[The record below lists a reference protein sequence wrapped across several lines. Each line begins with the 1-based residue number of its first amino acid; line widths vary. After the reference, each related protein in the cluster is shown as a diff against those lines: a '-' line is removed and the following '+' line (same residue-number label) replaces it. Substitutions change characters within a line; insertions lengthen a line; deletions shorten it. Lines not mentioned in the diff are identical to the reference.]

1 MKAVFALTGSAWTQ
15 DEKYVST
22 NTVRLKV
29 LLHFLFRR
37 KDLSLNKTNFDEIS
51 VKNKITRT
59 SNLRLA

>member
-1 MKAVFALTGSAWTQ
+1 M
-15 DEKYVST
+15 

-37 KDLSLNKTNFDEIS
+37 KDLSLNKTNFDKIS